1 MMFLIMRVYI
11 LLFNANT
18 SDEGIHTIQSGDRDK
33 ILMFQEEDDATR
45 FAIMLEAQDFPEPTV
60 EAIDSEEIKLFC
72 EKANY
77 EWEIIESGKLA
88 VPPEKNL
95 EQTDWDLEQ
104 EQDSPSQSNVN
115 QESTEEDDLSSN
127 ELNKIRNQLEGLL

>member
-1 MMFLIMRVYI
+1 MRVYI

-33 ILMFQEEDDATR
+33 VLMFQEEDDATR
-45 FAIMLEAQDFPEPTV
+45 FAMMLEAQDFPEPTV

-77 EWEIIESGKLA
+77 EWEIVETGKLA
-88 VPPEKNL
+88 VPPENNL
-95 EQTDWDLEQ
+95 EQTDWDLDKD
-104 EQDSPSQSNVN
+104 QDSSSQSGSE
-115 QESTEEDDLSSN
+115 QESTDEDDK
-127 ELNKIRNQLEGLL
+127 LNKIRNQLEGLL